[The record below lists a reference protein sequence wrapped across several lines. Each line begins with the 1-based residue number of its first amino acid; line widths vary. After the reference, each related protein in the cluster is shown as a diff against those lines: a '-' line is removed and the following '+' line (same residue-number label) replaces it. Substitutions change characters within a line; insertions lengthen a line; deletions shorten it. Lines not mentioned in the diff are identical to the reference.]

1 MSDSNPLFSSSSMTE
16 LALRRAAEHPDLRAY
31 TFLVDGEEE
40 ELHFTY
46 AELDQRAR
54 TIAGFLQSQGAQG
67 ERVLLLYPPG
77 LDYVS
82 AFVGCLYAG
91 AIAVPAYPPDPM
103 RLSRTLPRLE
113 ALIAD
118 ADARFALTT
127 EFIQGMSGALGEQSP
142 RLAALAWVATDTLD
156 DRAASAWKAPSLSP
170 ESPAFIQYTS
180 GSTGTPRGVML
191 SHRNLLHNSA
201 AIHRCFEHSA
211 DSKGVIWLPPY
222 HDMGL
227 IGGVLQPLAGGFPV
241 VLMSPLDFLRKPLR
255 WLQAI
260 SRHRGTTSGGP
271 NFAFDLCLRK
281 TTPEQRAALDLSC
294 WDVAFNGAEPV
305 RADTLTRFAELFAPS
320 GFRKEAFYPC
330 YGLAEGTLI
339 SSGGRKSALPVVR
352 TFEQAALLK
361 GDAVEVS
368 AEAPPSDEAQ
378 PHVGCGVS
386 VLDQEL
392 LIADPDSGVPV
403 PPGRVGEIWVSG
415 QSVAQGYWRQ
425 PELSEHTF
433 RARRGDTGAGAWLRT
448 GDLGFL
454 RDGEL
459 FVTGR
464 IKDLIILRGRNLYPQ
479 DLERSLEGLHP
490 ALRPGCCAA
499 FSVDTGGEERLVL
512 VHEVDP
518 GKLPEPDALV
528 DALRQVLA
536 QKHEVHLHGVA
547 LIAPGSIPKT
557 SSGKIQRRAC
567 RAMYLGGELEVITRS
582 DASEHVAASEP
593 AAELPVLSREVL
605 LAAPREER
613 PRLLAEH
620 LRHLVSRA
628 LDVAPSSLDADR
640 PLAAFGLDSM
650 HSIEL
655 KSALEDGLGVSLPVA
670 VLLDGA
676 GLRQLTQKVLE
687 ELDAPTS
694 TLPPL
699 EPVARGA
706 HVPLSFAQERLLFL
720 DQLSSGNSA
729 YNIPVSVLLEGRL
742 DLGALGRSLSTILAR
757 HEALRARYPWV
768 DGRRVQ
774 VIAPTD
780 SPATADPFASADAVI
795 DLSGMP
801 EAEHAAAVARLTAE
815 EARRMFD
822 LTTGPL
828 VRVRLLRM
836 SAERHHLL
844 LNIHHIVSD
853 GWSMGV
859 LVRELGALYAAF
871 VEGKPSPLPAM
882 PLQYADYAVWQR
894 RWLESGGLESE
905 AAWWKSQLTGAPALL
920 ELPTDRPRPA
930 SQSFLGARHHLEF
943 SPTLTSSLKALGQA
957 EGATL
962 YMTLLAGFLV
972 TLHERTGR
980 EDVVVGTDVANRE
993 HAKAQGLIGLFV
1005 NQLVLR
1011 ADLSGNPTFQ
1021 QLLGRVRELALGAYA
1036 HPHLPF
1042 DKLVETLRPPRDPR
1056 YNPLFQVMFVLEN
1069 APLPK
1074 LVLPGLSLRIL
1085 EVDDGGSPFDLSVL
1099 LSESAGGLGGV
1110 LRYSTAL
1117 FDAVTMS
1124 RLADAYGAVLSAV
1137 AEQPH
1142 VTLAELRG
1150 VISEQERR
1158 RQAAQAEALKAVRSE
1173 KFRNTRRKSE
1183 N

>member
-1 MSDSNPLFSSSSMTE
+1 MSDTNPLFSSSSMTE
-16 LALRRAAEHPDLRAY
+16 LALRRAAEHPELRAY

-77 LDYVS
+77 LDYVA

-118 ADARFALTT
+118 AEARFALTT

-156 DRAASAWKAPSLSP
+156 DSAASAWKAPTLSP
-170 ESPAFIQYTS
+170 DSPAFIQYTS

-201 AIHRCFEHSA
+201 AIHRCFEHSTE
-211 DSKGVIWLPPY
+211 SKGVIWLPPY

-305 RADTLTRFAELFAPS
+305 RADTIHRFAELFGPS

-339 SSGGRKSALPVVR
+339 ASGGRKSVPPIIR

-361 GDAVEVS
+361 GEAVEVS
-368 AEAPPSDEAQ
+368 SEAPPSDEAH

-392 LIADPDSGVPV
+392 LIADPDSGVPL
-403 PPGRVGEIWVSG
+403 PPGRVGEIWVTG
-415 QSVAQGYWRQ
+415 QSVAQGYWQQ
-425 PELSEHTF
+425 PELSERTF
-433 RARRGDTGAGAWLRT
+433 RARRGDTGTGAWLRT

-454 RDGEL
+454 LGGEL

-479 DLERSLEGLHP
+479 DLERSIEGLHP

-518 GKLPEPDALV
+518 GKLSEPAALV

-536 QKHEVHLHGVA
+536 LKHEVHLHGVV

-567 RAMYLGGELEVITRS
+567 RAMYLAGELEVVTQS
-582 DASEHVAASEP
+582 DATEHVASSEP
-593 AAELPVLSREVL
+593 TADQPLLSREAL

-613 PRLLAEH
+613 PRLLSEH
-620 LRHLVSRA
+620 LRQLVSRA
-628 LDVAPSSLDADR
+628 LNVSPTALDADR

-676 GLRQLTQKVLE
+676 GLRQLTLKVLE
-687 ELDAPTS
+687 ELDAPTT

-699 EPVARGA
+699 EPVARGTDVA
-706 HVPLSFAQERLLFL
+706 LSFAQERLLFL

-742 DLGALGRSLSTILAR
+742 DLAALRHSLSTILAR

-768 DGRRVQ
+768 EGRRVQ
-774 VIAPTD
+774 VIAPPD
-780 SPATADPFASADAVI
+780 SVDPFSAPDAVV
-795 DLSGMP
+795 DLSALP
-801 EAEHAAAVARLTAE
+801 EGKRDAAVDRLTAE
-815 EARRMFD
+815 EARRTFD
-822 LTTGPL
+822 LTAGPL
-828 VRVRLLRM
+828 VRVRLLRLG
-836 SAERHHLL
+836 AERHHLL

-871 VEGKPSPLPAM
+871 VEGKPSPLP
-882 PLQYADYAVWQR
+882 PLQLQYADYAVWQR
-894 RWLESGGLESE
+894 RWLEAGGLESE
-905 AAWWKSQLTGAPALL
+905 ASWWKSRLTGAPPLM

-930 SQSFLGARHHLEF
+930 NQSFLGARHHLAF
-943 SPTLTSSLKALGQA
+943 PPTLTAALKALGQA

-980 EDVVVGTDVANRE
+980 EDIVVGTDVANRE

-1042 DKLVETLRPPRDPR
+1042 DKLVEALRPPRDPR

-1099 LSESAGGLGGV
+1099 LSESAGALGGV

-1117 FDAVTMS
+1117 FDAVTMA
-1124 RLADAYGAVLSAV
+1124 RLAESYGAVLSAV
-1137 AEQPH
+1137 TERPH
-1142 VTLAELRG
+1142 LTLAELRG
-1150 VISEQERR
+1150 VISEVERR
-1158 RQAAQAEALKAVRSE
+1158 RQATQAEALKAVRQE